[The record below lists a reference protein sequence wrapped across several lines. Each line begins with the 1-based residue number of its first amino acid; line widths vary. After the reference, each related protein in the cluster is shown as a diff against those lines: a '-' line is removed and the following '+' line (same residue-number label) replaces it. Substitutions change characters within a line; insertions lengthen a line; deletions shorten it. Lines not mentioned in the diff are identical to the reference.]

1 MSETDTHPENDNCVT
16 STTESAQKEAERSV
30 TPTTRNTLPKQET
43 QPENVNDVLA
53 KAKKAS
59 VFLWTLLHAQVCST
73 PDNQCIHKGCAEAK
87 RILQHIKWCP
97 SNAEFPCPSSHNGCQ
112 QSRKLLS
119 HYRKCREI
127 RSRQRRQGRAA
138 QTTEACLICTLLAR
152 HDKTISQNALSIT
165 SPIAQLPSSSQK
177 RNNQTNSL
185 STSFEKIYSP
195 QVSRRKPRSKS
206 VQFDL
211 SHESKTSDTPQS
223 MPPPAPRTR
232 TYSVGSIGSVDS
244 YDKLFSAR
252 RYTTG
257 KENRPRAGSLD
268 ESKMPSPS
276 YENDPTVEI
285 EITSPSSTDEI
296 SLTEVE
302 KQLPFRKRSV
312 SCSLMT
318 SHEGSKGC
326 DTIMEE

>member
-1 MSETDTHPENDNCVT
+1 M
-16 STTESAQKEAERSV
+16 
-30 TPTTRNTLPKQET
+30 
-43 QPENVNDVLA
+43 
-53 KAKKAS
+53 
-59 VFLWTLLHAQVCST
+59 
-73 PDNQCIHKGCAEAK
+73 
-87 RILQHIKWCP
+87 
-97 SNAEFPCPSSHNGCQ
+97 
-112 QSRKLLS
+112 
-119 HYRKCREI
+119 
-127 RSRQRRQGRAA
+127 
-138 QTTEACLICTLLAR
+138 
-152 HDKTISQNALSIT
+152 SIT

-211 SHESKTSDTPQS
+211 GHESKTGDTPQS
-223 MPPPAPRTR
+223 MPPPVPRAR

-252 RYTTG
+252 RYGTG

-268 ESKMPSPS
+268 ERKMPSPS
-276 YENDPTVEI
+276 YESDPTVEI

-312 SCSLMT
+312 SCSLMA